1 MTSLFFTSKS
11 LTRSLLATAL
21 LTLSVISAQAQIF
34 SKDAFQEANKNR
46 WSVGILGGAIGLFDE
61 DATVG
66 AIGLNF
72 MGYGFYV
79 DFIGWPSGH
88 ENDTRVDTWRDKTSF
103 GVHAG
108 YQLPVTKSFRIIPI
122 VGYYRS
128 GETVTDGSRWSST
141 STGIRNSSYN
151 EDAARGFDYGAVL
164 VYNYKML
171 NVFGACT
178 RGAVYGGIGIE
189 F

>member
-1 MTSLFFTSKS
+1 MISKLITSKT
-11 LTRSLLATAL
+11 LTRSLLATFL
-21 LTLSVISAQAQIF
+21 LALSVLTSQAQIF
-34 SKDAFQEANKNR
+34 SKDAFEEANKGK
-46 WSVGILGGAIGLFDE
+46 WAIGILGGAIGLFDE

-66 AIGLNF
+66 AMGFNF

-79 DFIGWPSGH
+79 DLIGWPSGH
-88 ENDTRVDTWRDKTSF
+88 ENDTKVDTWRNKTSF

-108 YQLPVTKSFRIIPI
+108 YQLPVTKSFRVIPV

-128 GETVTDGSRWSST
+128 GETVTDGSRWTST
-141 STGIRNSSYN
+141 SSGIRNSSYN
-151 EDAARGFDYGAVL
+151 EDAAKGFDYGAVL

-171 NVFGACT
+171 NVYGACT
-178 RGAVYGGIGIE
+178 RGAVYGGVGIE

>member
-72 MGYGFYV
+72 MGYGF
-79 DFIGWPSGH
+79 
-88 ENDTRVDTWRDKTSF
+88 
-103 GVHAG
+103 